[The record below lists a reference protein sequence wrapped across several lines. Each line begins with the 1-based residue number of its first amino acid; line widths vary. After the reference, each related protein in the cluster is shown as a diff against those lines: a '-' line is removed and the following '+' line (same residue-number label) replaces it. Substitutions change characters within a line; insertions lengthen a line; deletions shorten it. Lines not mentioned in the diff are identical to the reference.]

1 MKILLLGSGG
11 REHALAW
18 KIAQSEKCEK
28 LYIAPGNAGTANCGI
43 NIPMKADDFEVI
55 KQFVVAEDINMVVVG
70 PEDPLV
76 KGIYD
81 DLKADERTKH
91 VPVIGP
97 SKAGAFLEGSKD
109 FAKAFMQ
116 RHDIPTARYETFDGE
131 HLQEGLAFLETLE
144 APYVLK
150 ADGLCAGKGV
160 LILPTL
166 EEAKRELKEMLGG
179 MFGNASSRVVIEEFM
194 SGIECSV
201 FVLTDGKNYK
211 ILPEAK
217 DYKRIGE
224 HDTGLNTG
232 GMGSVSPVPF
242 ATKEWMQKVED
253 RIIRPTVEG
262 LAADGIDYKGFIF
275 FGLINRTNT
284 PTGEPEPYVIE
295 YNCRMGD
302 PETESVMLRLKS
314 DIVDLFE
321 GVAEGNLDLRNIA
334 FDERAAVCVMLVSGG
349 YPQAYKKGYPITG
362 IDSVEGS
369 IVFHAGTALKDGEVV
384 TNGGRVIAVS
394 SYGKDKAE
402 ALQKSFEEAQK
413 IQFTDKYFRRDIGA
427 DL

>member
-1 MKILLLGSGG
+1 MKLLLLGSGG

-18 KIAQSEKCEK
+18 KIAQSSQCEK
-28 LYIAPGNAGTANCGI
+28 LYIAPGNAGTSNCGE
-43 NIPMKADDFEVI
+43 NVAMKADDFEAI
-55 KQFVVAEDINMVVVG
+55 KQFVVEKGINMVVVG

-81 DLKADERTKH
+81 ELKADARTKD

-97 SKAGAFLEGSKD
+97 SKAGAVLEGSKD
-109 FAKAFMQ
+109 FAKGFMQ
-116 RHDIPTARYETFDGE
+116 RHNIPTARYQTFDGE
-131 HLQEGLAFLETLE
+131 HLQEGLAFLEQLE
-144 APYVLK
+144 PPYVLK

-166 EEAKRELKEMLGG
+166 DEAKKELKGMLGG
-179 MFGNASSRVVIEEFM
+179 MFGNASSMVVIEEFM

-201 FVLTDGKNYK
+201 FVLTDGKHYK

-232 GMGSVSPVPF
+232 GMGSVTPVPF

-253 RIIRPTVEG
+253 CIIRPTVEG
-262 LAADGIDYKGFIF
+262 LAAEGIDYKGFIF

-321 GVAEGNLDLRNIA
+321 GVAAGDLDKRTIE

-349 YPQAYKKGYPITG
+349 YPQAYQKGYPIKG
-362 IDSVEGS
+362 IENVEGS
-369 IVFHAGTALKDGEVV
+369 IVFHSGTALKDGEVV
-384 TNGGRVIAVS
+384 TAGGRVIAVS

-413 IQFTDKYFRRDIGA
+413 IEFTDKYFRRDIGA